1 MDDASKKAGYSA
13 EVAMWLECGDHGRVS
28 LSQAAPT
35 FVVAAQPI
43 SLPAGGARLVMIV
56 DGQRFEHSVRLV
68 DGMDEGTR
76 KAMISLDDSVPPF

>member
-1 MDDASKKAGYSA
+1 MDDVSKKVGHSA

-35 FVVAAQPI
+35 FVVAAKPV

-56 DGQRFEHSVRLV
+56 DGQRFEHAVQLV
-68 DGMDEGTR
+68 DGMSEATR
-76 KAMISLDDSVPPF
+76 KAMICLGDSVPPF